1 MIHRNNRFSL
11 PPRPCLRPVRIE
23 TLAVHAGH
31 STDAA
36 TGAVTPPIHLS
47 TTFEREADG
56 SYRAGYVYS
65 RASNPTRRSL
75 EDALAALE
83 GGGGALTFAS
93 GSAATMTLLQ
103 TLRSGDHIIAPIDAY
118 YGTTKLI
125 RDVFGP
131 WKLDATFVAMSEAE
145 AVARAMRPTTRLV
158 WVETPSNPL
167 VAVSDI
173 ARIAEIAHS
182 GSAICAVD
190 NTWATPLGQ
199 RPLELGADVVM
210 HATTKYLG
218 GHSDVLGGA
227 LVFRS
232 QDAWYEQSHA
242 IQHAGGAVPSPFE
255 CWLVLRGL
263 RTLPYRVRAQ
273 TEHARAIAEFLSAHP
288 NVSAT
293 HWPGLKSHPGHA
305 IAARQMQLFGG
316 MLSFEVRG
324 DAAAAMAVAG
334 RTRIITRATSLGG
347 PETLIEHRQSVEG
360 PDTLAPAGLLRL
372 SVGLEHPD
380 DLIDDLSQALE
391 SP

>member
-1 MIHRNNRFSL
+1 M
-11 PPRPCLRPVRIE
+11 RIE
-23 TLAVHAGH
+23 TLAVHAGR

-56 SYRAGYVYS
+56 SYRAGYVYA
-65 RASNPTRRSL
+65 RNANPTRHSL
-75 EDALAALE
+75 ETALAALE
-83 GGGGALTFAS
+83 GGASAISFAS

-103 TLRSGDHIIAPIDAY
+103 TLRPGDHVVAPVDAY
-118 YGTTKLI
+118 YGTNKLI
-125 RDVFGP
+125 REVFGA
-131 WKLDATFVAMSEAE
+131 WQLEASMVDMGDPA
-145 AVARAMRPTTRLV
+145 AVAAAMRPATRLV

-173 ARIAEIAHS
+173 ARLAEIAHA
-182 GSAICAVD
+182 GGALCAVD

-227 LVFRS
+227 LVYGEDSESCRR
-232 QDAWYEQSHA
+232 ARM
-242 IQHAGGAVPSPFE
+242 IQQTGGAVPSPFE

-263 RTLPYRVRAQ
+263 RTLPWRVRAQ
-273 TEHARAIAEFLSAHP
+273 SEHAGAIARFLSTQAR
-288 NVSAT
+288 VSAV
-293 HWPGLKSHPGHA
+293 HYPGLASHPRHDVA
-305 IAARQMQLFGG
+305 RRQMTLFGG

-324 DAAAAMAVAG
+324 GAEAAMAVAG

-347 PETLIEHRQSVEG
+347 PESLIEHRRSVEG
-360 PDTLAPAGLLRL
+360 PTTLAPPGLLRL

-380 DLIDDLSQALE
+380 DLIDDLRQALD
-391 SP
+391 SR